1 MAIHSIDAQQFKLTV
16 SKETSAQLEKKVEVG
31 EVIRCQVQTT
41 LEQGKILINLK
52 GTKFIAQTNLS
63 FNQGE
68 IVDLQVKELT
78 PKIILQLIPHGES
91 RAHAGKYTQIDIKN
105 MLKSLGLSV
114 NKENINIVKKLL
126 EYDLPI
132 NKEILSEI
140 NNSLKNLGLSDS
152 SDIETL
158 VFLKAKGIPFSR
170 TAFNSLKLYLFKRTS
185 LFSYLNNLKE
195 MLKDSPL
202 DKDLKQQFTKFLD
215 QLTLSF
221 KKDNLSTD
229 IKNFLSNLGL
239 NVDPNTL
246 KEKETNLKKLL
257 LEIKNNLALTGKDSL
272 HPKITNL
279 LETLNQTLLNL
290 TSLQLLNQDEGNLRY
305 FCWEIPYQVDS
316 NKEPLQI
323 KIRYKEKKKGERINL
338 DNLNISFLF
347 KTSNLGDVF
356 VNMHIKDKAI
366 NGFISLEDFIKKNF
380 VLNHIGELQSNLS
393 NLGYLVNKFDCK
405 ILHNPEQEF
414 HEDRIIN
421 LDNLSKIDIR
431 I

>member
-1 MAIHSIDAQQFKLTV
+1 MAIHPIDVQQFNLTV
-16 SKETSAQLEKKVEVG
+16 SKETSVQLKEKIEIG
-31 EVIRCQVQTT
+31 EVIRCQIQAT
-41 LEQGKILINLK
+41 LKQGRVLINLK
-52 GTKFIAQTNLS
+52 GTKFIAQTNLN

-78 PKIILQLIPHGES
+78 PKIIFQLIPQGES
-91 RAHAGKYTQIDIKN
+91 QIQVGKYTQIDIKN
-105 MLKSLGLSV
+105 MLKSLELPI

-126 EYDLPI
+126 EYNLPI

-140 NNSLKNLGLSDS
+140 NNNLKNLGLNDP

-170 TAFNSLKLYLFKRTS
+170 TAFNSLKLYLFERTS
-185 LFSYLNNLKE
+185 LFDYLSNLKE
-195 MLKDSPL
+195 MLKDFPL

-221 KKDNLSTD
+221 RKDNLSTD

-257 LEIKNNLALTGKDSL
+257 LEIKNNLALTGKDFPS
-272 HPKITNL
+272 PKVTNL
-279 LETLNQTLLNL
+279 LETLDQTLLNL
-290 TSLQLLNQDEGNLRY
+290 TSLQFLNQDEGNLRY
-305 FCWEIPYQVDS
+305 FYWEIPYQVGS
-316 NKEPLQI
+316 NNEPLQI
-323 KIRYKEKKKGERINL
+323 KIRYKEKKKGERISL

-347 KTSNLGDVF
+347 KTSNLGDVL

-366 NGFISLEDFIKKNF
+366 NGFISLEDFIKKSF
-380 VLNHIGELQSNLS
+380 VLSHIGEFQSNLS
-393 NLGYLVNKFDCK
+393 DLGYLVNRFDCK

-414 HEDRIIN
+414 HEDRVIN